1 MRVILSGGGTGG
13 HIYPALALAEV
24 IKQHDPD
31 AEFLYVGSER
41 GVEANIVPPTGMAF
55 KQLAVQGFRRS
66 LSLDNIQTVRLFLK
80 AVKQSK
86 KIIKEFKPDVV
97 VGTGGYV
104 AGAVVYAAQRM
115 HIPTVIHEQN
125 SVAGVTNKFLAR
137 GATKIGVAFS
147 VAKDQFPTDR
157 VTLVGNPRAQ
167 QVAQLKSTFSWQ
179 TLGLRDDKPTLLIF
193 GGSQGAPAINLAVIE
208 AMNDLNTRPYQIVIV
223 TGPKRYDNVINLL
236 QAQGISAADNIRIV
250 PYIDNMPE
258 VLAQTTAI
266 VSRAGATSIAE
277 ITALGIPSILVPS
290 LHVTGD
296 HQTKNAKS
304 LVDAG
309 AALIIPEPELN
320 GQTLIAAA
328 DQLLLD
334 TTTSDKMAAQ
344 ATKVGMPDAGD
355 RLYQLLLSAISEKKD

>member
-41 GVEANIVPPTGMAF
+41 GVESNIVPKTGMAF
-55 KQLAVQGFRRS
+55 KQLAVQGFSRS
-66 LSLDNIQTVRLFLK
+66 LSLENIQTVRLFLK

-86 KIIKEFKPDVV
+86 KIIKDFKPDVV

-147 VAKDQFPTDR
+147 VAQAQFPADK

-193 GGSQGAPAINLAVIE
+193 GGSQGAPAINLSVI
-208 AMNDLNTRPYQIVIV
+208 AAINDFNTRAYQVVIV
-223 TGPKRYDNVINLL
+223 TGPKRYDNVIRLL
-236 QAQGISAADNIRIV
+236 EEQGISAADNVRIV

-309 AALIIPEPELN
+309 AALIIPEPELD
-320 GQTLIAAA
+320 GQALIAAA

-355 RLYQLLLSAISEKKD
+355 RLYQLLLSAISEKKA

>member
-1 MRVILSGGGTGG
+1 
-13 HIYPALALAEV
+13 
-24 IKQHDPD
+24 
-31 AEFLYVGSER
+31 
-41 GVEANIVPPTGMAF
+41 
-55 KQLAVQGFRRS
+55 GFRRS

-147 VAKDQFPTDR
+147 VAKDQFPTDK

-236 QAQGISAADNIRIV
+236 QAQGVSAADNIRIV

>member
-147 VAKDQFPTDR
+147 VAKDQFPTDK
-157 VTLVGNPRAQ
+157 VT
-167 QVAQLKSTFSWQ
+167 
-179 TLGLRDDKPTLLIF
+179 
-193 GGSQGAPAINLAVIE
+193 
-208 AMNDLNTRPYQIVIV
+208 
-223 TGPKRYDNVINLL
+223 
-236 QAQGISAADNIRIV
+236 
-250 PYIDNMPE
+250 
-258 VLAQTTAI
+258 
-266 VSRAGATSIAE
+266 
-277 ITALGIPSILVPS
+277 
-290 LHVTGD
+290 
-296 HQTKNAKS
+296 
-304 LVDAG
+304 
-309 AALIIPEPELN
+309 
-320 GQTLIAAA
+320 
-328 DQLLLD
+328 
-334 TTTSDKMAAQ
+334 
-344 ATKVGMPDAGD
+344 
-355 RLYQLLLSAISEKKD
+355 

>member
-24 IKQHDPD
+24 IKQHDPE

-55 KQLAVQGFRRS
+55 KQLKVQGFSRS
-66 LSLDNIQTVRLFLK
+66 LSLENIQTVRLFLK

-86 KIIKEFKPDVV
+86 KIIKAFKPDIV

-115 HIPTVIHEQN
+115 NIPTVIHEQN

-137 GATKIGVAFS
+137 GATKIGVAFT
-147 VAKDQFPTDR
+147 VAKAQFPAGKA
-157 VTLVGNPRAQ
+157 VLVGNPRAQ
-167 QVAQLKSTFSWQ
+167 QVSQIKSTFSWQ

-208 AMNDLNTRPYQIVIV
+208 AMSAFNQRAYQVVIV
-223 TGPKRYDNVINLL
+223 TGPKRYDNVRRLL
-236 QAQGISAADNIRIV
+236 QEQGIAPADNVRIL

-258 VLAQTTAI
+258 VLAQTAAI

-277 ITALGIPSILVPS
+277 ITALGIPSILIPS

-296 HQTKNAKS
+296 HQTKNAQS

-309 AALIIPEPELN
+309 AALIVPEPALD
-320 GQTLIAAA
+320 GDTLVAAA

-334 TTTSDKMAAQ
+334 ATLSDKMAAQ

-355 RLYQLLLSAISEKKD
+355 RLYQLLLSAIAEKKD